1 MRGPR
6 PFRLFLMVIL
16 ALTPLAQSFWFVQAW
31 HVINAV
37 AWPGL
42 HALLQGLWIVA
53 ALVVLAVALDMLRVR
68 VLPRRAFG
76 PWGRAIARLWL
87 IASCLSFLA
96 MAAVGTLKW
105 FPRPAMAA
113 LPVAQWARVEPA
125 RHNIFRY
132 AAYLAG
138 GLPFLAAVYG
148 ATAGRLRYRVVTVD
162 VPLVHLPP
170 ALDGLRIVHL
180 SDIHIGDFMPR
191 AAIRRAVDM
200 IHAVQPDLAVL
211 TGDLISHERDPLE
224 DGIAELSRLR
234 VPLGVWGCHGNH
246 ERWAGVEARTQELFA
261 RDGMHVLRQQC
272 VELSW
277 CGGRFN
283 LIWGDDQRERARPGE
298 PSSMLRGLTRLVRP
312 DIPNILLSHNPDTF
326 PRAAALGIELSLAGH
341 THGGQIRFALGNRQ
355 WSPASLITPFV
366 AGLYRLPLG
375 PKRHAT
381 ADAVAPQPPQ
391 SAFLY
396 VNRGLGTFAL
406 PVRLGVPP
414 EITVLTLRAEPWQG
428 R

>member
-1 MRGPR
+1 
-6 PFRLFLMVIL
+6 
-16 ALTPLAQSFWFVQAW
+16 
-31 HVINAV
+31 
-37 AWPGL
+37 
-42 HALLQGLWIVA
+42 
-53 ALVVLAVALDMLRVR
+53 
-68 VLPRRAFG
+68 
-76 PWGRAIARLWL
+76 
-87 IASCLSFLA
+87 
-96 MAAVGTLKW
+96 
-105 FPRPAMAA
+105 MAA

-125 RHNIFRY
+125 RHTVFRY
-132 AAYLAG
+132 IAYLAG
-138 GLPFLAAVYG
+138 SLPFLAAVYG
-148 ATAGRLRYRVVTVD
+148 ATAGRLRYRLVTVE
-162 VPLVHLPP
+162 VPITNLPP
-170 ALDGLRIVHL
+170 NLDGLRIVHV
-180 SDIHIGDFMPR
+180 SDLHIGDFMPR
-191 AAIRRAVDM
+191 TAIRRAVDM
-200 IHAVQPDLAVL
+200 INAVQPDLAVL

-283 LIWGDDQRERARPGE
+283 LIGVDDQRERARPGE
-298 PSSMLRGLTRLVRP
+298 PSSMLRSIEAWVRR

-341 THGGQIRFALGNRQ
+341 THGGQIRFALGKRQ

-375 PKRHAT
+375 HAGQASSEET
-381 ADAVAPQPPQ
+381 AACPRK

-396 VNRGLGTFAL
+396 VNPGLGTLGL

-414 EITVLTLRAEPWQG
+414 EITVLTLRAAG
-428 R
+428 

>member
-1 MRGPR
+1 VVPKTRNQ
-6 PFRLFLMVIL
+6 LMVIL
-16 ALTPLAQSFWFVQAW
+16 ALTPLAQSFWFGRAW
-31 HVINAV
+31 RVIDAV
-37 AWPGL
+37 AWPGPR
-42 HALLQGLWIVA
+42 ALLQGLWIVA
-53 ALVVLAVALDMLRVR
+53 AFVVLAAALDMLRVR
-68 VLPRRAFG
+68 VIPHRAFG
-76 PWGRAIARLWL
+76 PWGRAVARLWL

-96 MAAVGTLKW
+96 MTAVGSLEW
-105 FPRPAMAA
+105 FSRPAMAA

-125 RHNIFRY
+125 RHTVFRY

-148 ATAGRLRYRVVTVD
+148 ATAGRLRYRLVTVE
-162 VPLVHLPP
+162 VPITDLPP
-170 ALDGLRIVHL
+170 HLDGLRIVHL
-180 SDIHIGDFMPR
+180 SDLHIGDFMPR

-200 IHAVQPDLAVL
+200 INAVQPDLAVL
-211 TGDLISHERDPLE
+211 TGDLISHKRDPLE
-224 DGIAELSRLR
+224 DCITELSRLR

-277 CGGRFN
+277 RGGRFN
-283 LIWGDDQRERARPGE
+283 LIGVDDQRERARPGE
-298 PSSMLRGLTRLVRP
+298 PSSMLRSIEALVRR

-326 PRAAALGIELSLAGH
+326 PRAAALGIALSLAGH

-375 PKRHAT
+375 PEGHAT
-381 ADAVAPQPPQ
+381 AEAVAPRPPQ

-396 VNRGLGTFAL
+396 VNPGLGTLGL
-406 PVRLGVPP
+406 PLRLGVPP
-414 EITVLTLRAEPWQG
+414 EITVLTLRAAG
-428 R
+428 

>member
-16 ALTPLAQSFWFVQAW
+16 ALTPLAQSFWFGQAW
-31 HVINAV
+31 RVIDAV
-37 AWPGL
+37 AWPGP

-53 ALVVLAVALDMLRVR
+53 TLVVLATALDLLRVR
-68 VLPRRAFG
+68 ILPRRAVG
-76 PWGRAIARLWL
+76 PWGRAVVRLWL

-96 MAAVGTLKW
+96 ITAVGSLAW
-105 FPRPAMAA
+105 FSRPAIAA
-113 LPVAQWARVEPA
+113 LPVAQWARGEPA
-125 RHNIFRY
+125 RHTVFRY
-132 AAYLAG
+132 AAWRAG

-148 ATAGRLRYRVVTVD
+148 ATGGRLRYRVVTVD

-191 AAIRRAVDM
+191 AAIRHAVDM
-200 IHAVQPDLAVL
+200 INAVQPDLAVL
-211 TGDLISHERDPLE
+211 TGDLISTEHDPLE
-224 DGIAELSRLR
+224 DCIAELSRLQA
-234 VPLGVWGCHGNH
+234 PLGVWGCHGNH
-246 ERWAGVEARTQELFA
+246 ERWAGLETRAQALFA
-261 RDGMHVLRQQC
+261 RYGMHVLRQQC

-277 CGGRFN
+277 GGGRFN
-283 LIWGDDQRERARPGE
+283 LIGVDDQRERARPGE
-298 PSSMLRGLTRLVRP
+298 PSSMLRGITRLVRS

-326 PRAAALGIELSLAGH
+326 PRAAAVGIELSLAGH

-366 AGLYRLPLG
+366 AGLYRLPFG
-375 PKRHAT
+375 PEGHAT
-381 ADAVAPQPPQ
+381 ADEVAPRPPP

-406 PVRLGVPP
+406 PLRLGVPP
-414 EITVLTLRAEPWQG
+414 EITVLTLRAAG
-428 R
+428 